1 MAHRSYPRTGQ
12 RFVRAVAG
20 GVPEGG
26 AVVAA
31 RRADEHLQR
40 GGGGEH
46 ILPHSHRVTP
56 VRDALA
62 ELAREPRERRAVRRV
77 RRAGAELGARVVAV
91 VTGRSKG
98 GVQVPYASQ
107 KFLAGQIRRPGELLA
122 GVPHRLDDG
131 GEGGHVALLAVARAR
146 REGPRREGSIA
157 NGTDGAREV

>member
-1 MAHRSYPRTGQ
+1 MPVGARTVGGQGWAHSVVSTHGPAL
-12 RFVRAVAG
+12 VRAVAG

-46 ILPHSHRVTP
+46 ILPRSHRVAP

-91 VTGRSKG
+91 VTGRPKG
-98 GVQVPYASQ
+98 GVQVP
-107 KFLAGQIRRPGELLA
+107 
-122 GVPHRLDDG
+122 
-131 GEGGHVALLAVARAR
+131 
-146 REGPRREGSIA
+146 
-157 NGTDGAREV
+157 